1 MRLKSRLLPALSLA
15 LLGTLIAATAMT
27 GVSYQSTTSFEISGL
42 LGDLLDKAGV
52 DKFSEESFFDGN
64 KMATKNKTS
73 RTIIDLDA
81 ETITSVNDVTKT
93 YTVMSFDQVA
103 GMFTPGDGQAP
114 EQEPDEENEEADY
127 TVTVTFW
134 IDEMGTAEVHGEPA
148 DHFRLH
154 VLADPEPTS
163 EDVEDP
169 GQFALAMELFMRDV
183 EGYEVIKNFR
193 QGYADKMGR
202 ALGGGQGNLFDAIK
216 KVLGDSPGIRESLE
230 RSQDEIAK
238 MDKMTVRLIMHV
250 VTVPPGKE
258 YDPEMVFGE
267 KKKKKKKKG
276 GLGRFAKKI
285 ARQATGEGED
295 EKDKEQK
302 TILTSTTDHEGFTTG
317 PIDPMVFEIAA
328 DYTKQDYS
336 GSEGN

>member
-1 MRLKSRLLPALSLA
+1 MRLQSRWIPVLSLV

-27 GVSYQSTTSFEISGL
+27 GVSYKSTTSFEISGFV
-42 LGDLLDKAGV
+42 GKLLDKAGV
-52 DKFSEESFFDGN
+52 DKLSEESFFEGN

-73 RTIIDLDA
+73 RTIIDTDA
-81 ETITSVNDVTKT
+81 ETITSVNDLTKT

-103 GMFTPGDGQAP
+103 GMFAPGDDQAP
-114 EQEPDEENEEADY
+114 EQEPNEEADY

-134 IDEMGTAEVHGEPA
+134 IDDMGATEVHDEPVN
-148 DHFRLH
+148 HFRLH

-163 EDVEDP
+163 EEVEDP

-183 EGYEVIKNFR
+183 EGYEVIKHFR
-193 QGYADKMGR
+193 QSYADKMGQ
-202 ALGGGQGNLFDAIK
+202 ALGGGQGNLFEAIK

-230 RSQDEIAK
+230 RSQNEIAK
-238 MDKMTVRLIMHV
+238 MDQMTVRLITHI
-250 VTVPPGKE
+250 VTVPPGKQ
-258 YDPEMVFGE
+258 YDPEMVFAE
-267 KKKKKKKKG
+267 KKKKKKKG
-276 GLGRFAKKI
+276 GLGRFAKKLI
-285 ARQATGEGED
+285 KQATGEGED

-336 GSEGN
+336 GREGN

>member
-1 MRLKSRLLPALSLA
+1 MRLQSRWIPVLSLA
-15 LLGTLIAATAMT
+15 LLGTLIAATTMK
-27 GVSYQSTTSFEISGL
+27 GVSYKSTSSIEISGL
-42 LGDLLDKAGV
+42 VGELLDKAGV
-52 DKFSEESFFDGN
+52 DTFSEETFFDGN

-81 ETITSVNDVTKT
+81 ETITSVNDKTKT
-93 YTVMSFDQVA
+93 YTVMSFDQLA
-103 GMFTPGDGQAP
+103 GLFTPGDGQAP
-114 EQEPDEENEEADY
+114 EQEPTEEPDY

-134 IDEMGTAEVHGEPA
+134 IDEMGTAEVHNERV

-163 EDVEDP
+163 EDIEDP

-183 EGYEVIKNFR
+183 EGYEVIKNFQ
-193 QGYADKMGR
+193 QGYADKIGR
-202 ALGGGQGNLFDAIK
+202 GLGGGQGNLFDAIK
-216 KVLGDSPGIRESLE
+216 TVLGDSPGIRESLE
-230 RSQDEIAK
+230 RSQDEINK
-238 MDKMTVRLIMHV
+238 MDKMTVRLITHI
-250 VTVPPGKE
+250 VTIPPGKE

-317 PIDPMVFEIAA
+317 PIDPMVFEIGA
-328 DYTKQDYS
+328 DYTEQDYS
-336 GSEGN
+336 GSGGN